1 MSRRTETLARGGLA
15 LGVGAVLVAL
25 GSSTLVPA
33 LRADE
38 LPGVAPTTPSLTGIP
53 VWLSMP
59 RADCMERARQALV
72 AANLTLHDPATFDGG
87 AARGGANEHVFAII
101 TCARAAEADDKT
113 FVLASAA
120 GGPGWQNDAVKMAWF
135 LGDFMKTGKAPDPAA
150 APHGGPFDGTWRMET
165 DGYKGTLRLAQV
177 DGRVTG
183 SYEYDGGALY
193 AGTVDGSADGR
204 RLRFRW
210 KGVNGS
216 VGCGTLVLSDDGTRF
231 EGWWSRSD
239 DFDKHQGTWN
249 GTR

>member
-1 MSRRTETLARGGLA
+1 M
-15 LGVGAVLVAL
+15 AVAA
-25 GSSTLVPA
+25 STLVPA
-33 LRADE
+33 LKADD
-38 LPGVAPTTPSLTGIP
+38 LPGVTATTPSLTGIP
-53 VWLSMP
+53 LWLP
-59 RADCMERARQALV
+59 LRQADCMERARRALV
-72 AANLTLHDPATFDGG
+72 AAKLTLHDPATIDGG
-87 AARGGANEHVFAII
+87 GARGGANEHVFAII
-101 TCARAAEADDKT
+101 TCVRTTDADDKT

-150 APHGGPFDGTWRMET
+150 EPHGGPFDGTWRMET
-165 DGYKGTLRLAQV
+165 DGWKGSLRLAQA

-183 SYEYDGGALY
+183 SYEYDGGAQY
-193 AGTVDGSADGR
+193 PGTVDGIADGH

-210 KGVNGS
+210 KGINGS
-216 VGCGTLVLSDDGTRF
+216 KGSGTLVLSDDGTRF